1 MAERVFVKKS
11 DLSHPAASV
20 FAWHARPGALERLI
34 PPWSKARVVAR
45 HGGIE
50 NGARVELRMPVGPLS
65 VRWVAE
71 HRNYVEGREFTDVQV
86 DGPFALWEHTH
97 RVNPTAEA
105 SCTLEDRIRYKL
117 PVGSLG
123 DVFGGALVR
132 SELERTF
139 AYRHRTTR
147 QDLDAHAR
155 CAGAPVSVAVTGAS
169 GLVGS
174 VLVPFLRCGGHR
186 VVEVGRSYASQS
198 ADRLRWDPSQ
208 GELETAGL
216 EGIDAVVH
224 LAGDNI
230 ASGRWSAAR
239 KRSILDSRVGPTRL
253 LAEKLAAM
261 KRKPRVLVSASAI
274 GFYGERG
281 DVVVT
286 EEDAAGEGFLSDV
299 CRQWEAAVEPAAR
312 AGIRVVRLRIGVVLT
327 ARGGALARMLPP
339 FLLGGGG
346 VLGSGR
352 QYMSW
357 ISLEDLVALMHHAV
371 VDERLSGPVN
381 AIAPSAVTNREFTRT
396 LARVL
401 RRPALVPVPAF
412 ALRAA
417 VGEMADALL
426 LSSTRVA
433 STKLGDAGFAFRD
446 GELETALRWELGRP
460 AAVQT

>member
-1 MAERVFVKKS
+1 MTERVFVKKS
-11 DLSHPAASV
+11 ELPHSAASV
-20 FAWHARPGALERLI
+20 FAWHARLGALERLI
-34 PPWSKARVVAR
+34 PPWSKARVVAK

-50 NGARVELRMPVGPLS
+50 AGARVELRMPVGPMS
-65 VRWVAE
+65 MRWLAE
-71 HRNYVEGREFTDVQV
+71 HRNYVEGREFTDVQI
-86 DGPFALWEHTH
+86 DGPFSLWDHTH
-97 RVNPTAEA
+97 RMTPSGA
-105 SCTLEDRIRYKL
+105 SACTLEDTIRYRL
-117 PVGSLG
+117 PVGALG
-123 DVFGGALVR
+123 DVFGGTFVR
-132 SELERTF
+132 SELVRTF
-139 AYRHRTTR
+139 AYRHRVTA
-147 QDLDAHAR
+147 QDLDAHAK
-155 CAGAPVSVAVTGAS
+155 CEAAPASVAVTGAS

-186 VVEVGRSYASQS
+186 VVEIGRSYATPT
-198 ADRLRWDPSQ
+198 ADQLRWNPAR
-208 GELETAGL
+208 GELDTSAL

-230 ASGRWSAAR
+230 ASGRWSDAR
-239 KRSILDSRVGPTRL
+239 KQSILESRIGPTRL

-281 DVVVT
+281 DAAVT
-286 EEDAAGEGFLSDV
+286 EADTAGEGFLSDV
-299 CRQWEAAVEPAAR
+299 CRQWEAAVEPAVR
-312 AGIRVVRLRIGVVLT
+312 AGIRVVTLRIGVVLS

-357 ISLEDLVALMHHAV
+357 ISLEDLVGLAHHAL

-381 AIAPSAVTNREFTRT
+381 AVAPAAVTNREFTRT

-401 RRPALVPVPAF
+401 RRPAIVPVPAF

-426 LSSTRVA
+426 LASTRVA
-433 STKLGDAGFAFRD
+433 STKLGESGFVFRD
-446 GELETALRWELGRP
+446 ADLETALRWNLGRLR
-460 AAVQT
+460 QT

>member
-1 MAERVFVKKS
+1 MAERVFVRKS
-11 DLSHPAASV
+11 ELPHPAASV

-50 NGARVELRMPVGPLS
+50 NGARVELRMPVGPMS
-65 VRWVAE
+65 VRWLAE
-71 HRNYVEGREFTDVQV
+71 HRNYVGGREFTDVQV

-97 RVNPTAEA
+97 RVIPAGSD
-105 SCTLEDRIRYKL
+105 SCVLEDTIRYKL
-117 PVGSLG
+117 PVGLLG
-123 DVFGGALVR
+123 DVFGGGFVR

-139 AYRHRTTR
+139 AFRHRTTR
-147 QDLDAHAR
+147 HDLDAHAR
-155 CAGAPVSVAVTGAS
+155 CESAPTSVAVTGAS

-186 VVEVGRSYASQS
+186 VLEIGRSYEAPSKDQ
-198 ADRLRWDPSQ
+198 LRWNPAK
-208 GELETAGL
+208 GELDTAAL
-216 EGIDAVVH
+216 EGVDAVVH

-230 ASGRWSAAR
+230 AAGRWSEAR
-239 KRSILDSRVGPTRL
+239 KRRILESRVGPTRL
-253 LAEKLAAM
+253 LAEKLATM
-261 KRKPRVLVSASAI
+261 KRGPRVLVAASAI

-281 DVVVT
+281 DAVLT
-286 EEDAAGEGFLSDV
+286 EADGAGEGFLADV
-299 CRQWEAAVEPAAR
+299 CRQWEAAVEPAVR
-312 AGIRVVRLRIGVVLT
+312 AGIRVVMLRIGVVLS
-327 ARGGALARMLPP
+327 ARGGALTRMLPP

-346 VLGSGR
+346 MLGSGR

-357 ISLEDLVALMHHAV
+357 ISLEDLVALTHYCL

-381 AIAPSAVTNREFTRT
+381 AVAPAAVTNREFTRT

-401 RRPALVPVPAF
+401 RRPAVVPVPAF
-412 ALRAA
+412 ALRMA

-433 STKLGDAGFAFRD
+433 AGKVADTGFAFRD
-446 GELETALRWELGRP
+446 ADLETALRWELGRIRSP
-460 AAVQT
+460 HT

>member
-11 DLSHPAASV
+11 ELPHPAASV

-34 PPWSKARVVAR
+34 PPWSKARVVAK

-50 NGARVELRMPVGPLS
+50 AGARVELRMPVGPMS
-65 VRWVAE
+65 VRWLAE

-86 DGPFALWEHTH
+86 DGPFSLWEHTH
-97 RVNPTAEA
+97 RVTPNGAS
-105 SCTLEDRIRYKL
+105 SCTLEDTIRYRL
-117 PVGSLG
+117 PVGALG
-123 DVFGGALVR
+123 DAFGGSFVR
-132 SELERTF
+132 SELVRMF
-139 AYRHRTTR
+139 AYRHRVTA
-147 QDLDAHAR
+147 QDLDAHAK
-155 CAGAPVSVAVTGAS
+155 CEAAPASVAVTGAS

-186 VVEVGRSYASQS
+186 VVEIGRSYATPTVDQ
-198 ADRLRWDPSQ
+198 LRWNPAR
-208 GELETAGL
+208 GELDTTAL

-230 ASGRWSAAR
+230 ASGRWSDAR
-239 KRSILDSRVGPTRL
+239 KRSILESRVGPTRL

-281 DVVVT
+281 DTAVT
-286 EEDAAGEGFLSDV
+286 EADAVGDGFLSDV
-299 CRQWEAAVEPAAR
+299 CRQWEAAVEPAVR
-312 AGIRVVRLRIGVVLT
+312 AGIRVVTLRIGVVLS

-357 ISLEDLVALMHHAV
+357 ISLEDLVGLAHHAV
-371 VDERLSGPVN
+371 VDDRLSGPVN
-381 AIAPSAVTNREFTRT
+381 AVAPMAVTNREFTRT
-396 LARVL
+396 VARVL
-401 RRPALVPVPAF
+401 RRPAIVPVPAL

-433 STKLGDAGFAFRD
+433 STKLGDSGFVFRD
-446 GELETALRWELGRP
+446 ADLETALRWNLGRLR
-460 AAVQT
+460 QT

>member
-11 DLSHPAASV
+11 ELSHPASAV

-50 NGARVELRMPVGPLS
+50 SGARIDLRIPVGPMS

-71 HRNYVEGREFTDVQV
+71 HRNYVEGQEFTDVQV
-86 DGPFALWEHTH
+86 DGPFSLWEHTH
-97 RVNPTAEA
+97 RMNPTGA
-105 SCTLEDRIRYKL
+105 STCTLEDTIRYRL
-117 PVGSLG
+117 PVGALG
-123 DVFGGALVR
+123 NAIGGSFVR
-132 SELERTF
+132 AQLEQTF
-139 AYRHRTTR
+139 AYRHRITAH
-147 QDLDAHAR
+147 DLAAHAR
-155 CAGAPVSVAVTGAS
+155 CEERPASIAVTGAS

-174 VLVPFLRCGGHR
+174 VLVPSLRCGGHR
-186 VVEVGRSYASQS
+186 VVEIGRSYATPTPDQ
-198 ADRLRWDPSQ
+198 LRWNPAR
-208 GELETAGL
+208 GELDTTAL

-230 ASGRWSAAR
+230 ASGRWSEAR
-239 KRSILDSRVGPTRL
+239 KRSIMESRVGPTRL

-261 KRKPRVLVSASAI
+261 RSKPRVLVSASAI

-281 DVVVT
+281 DRVVT
-286 EEDAAGEGFLSDV
+286 EADAAGEGFLSQV
-299 CRQWEAAVEPAAR
+299 CRQWEAAVEPAVK
-312 AGIRVVRLRIGVVLT
+312 AGIRVVMLRIGVVLS

-357 ISLEDLVALMHHAV
+357 ISLEDLVALLHHAV

-381 AIAPSAVTNREFTRT
+381 AVAPEPVTNRDFTRT

-401 RRPALVPVPAF
+401 RRPAIVPVPAF

-433 STKLGDAGFAFRD
+433 STKLSDAGFSFCD
-446 GELETALRWELGRP
+446 GALETALRRELGR
-460 AAVQT
+460 VRGQT

>member
-11 DLSHPAASV
+11 EFSYSAASV

-34 PPWSKARVVAR
+34 PPWSKARVVAK

-50 NGARVELRMPVGPLS
+50 TGARVELRMPVGPMS
-65 VRWVAE
+65 VRWLAE

-86 DGPFALWEHTH
+86 DGPFSLWEHTH
-97 RVNPTAEA
+97 RVIPTGAS
-105 SCTLEDRIRYKL
+105 SCTLEDTIRYRL
-117 PVGSLG
+117 PVGALG
-123 DVFGGALVR
+123 NALGGSFVR
-132 SELERTF
+132 AELERTF
-139 AYRHRTTR
+139 AYRHRVTAN
-147 QDLDAHAR
+147 DLGAHAR
-155 CAGAPVSVAVTGAS
+155 CEAAPASIAVTGAS

-186 VVEVGRSYASQS
+186 AVEIGRSYAAPS
-198 ADRLRWDPSQ
+198 ADQLRWNPAR
-208 GELETAGL
+208 GELDTAAL

-230 ASGRWSAAR
+230 ASGRWSDAR
-239 KRSILDSRVGPTRL
+239 KRSILESRVGPTRL

-281 DVVVT
+281 DRVVSEADT
-286 EEDAAGEGFLSDV
+286 AGEGFLSDV
-299 CRQWEAAVEPAAR
+299 CRQWEAAVEPAVR
-312 AGIRVVRLRIGVVLT
+312 AGIRVVVLRIGVVLSS
-327 ARGGALARMLPP
+327 RGGALARMLPP

-346 VLGSGR
+346 VLGNGR

-357 ISLEDLVALMHHAV
+357 ISLEDLVSLVHHAV

-381 AIAPSAVTNREFTRT
+381 AVAPTAVTNREFTRT
-396 LARVL
+396 LAGVL
-401 RRPALVPVPAF
+401 RRPAIVPVPAF

-426 LSSTRVA
+426 LASTRVA
-433 STKLGDAGFAFRD
+433 STKIAESGFVFRD
-446 GELETALRWELGRP
+446 GDLETALRWGLGRLRR
-460 AAVQT
+460 ADR